1 MSKRPSGR
9 IMPKGWKKISKA
21 VIARDNGICHI
32 CGLPGANSA
41 DHIIPHAKGGSDEMI
56 NLRAAHMKCNEK
68 KRASMQKPQPR
79 RSRFG

>member
-9 IMPKGWKKISKA
+9 KMPKGWKKISKA
-21 VIARDNGICHI
+21 VIARDHGICHI

-41 DHIIPHAKGGSDEMI
+41 DHIIPHAKGGSDDPT
-56 NLRAAHMKCNEK
+56 NLRAAHMTCNEK